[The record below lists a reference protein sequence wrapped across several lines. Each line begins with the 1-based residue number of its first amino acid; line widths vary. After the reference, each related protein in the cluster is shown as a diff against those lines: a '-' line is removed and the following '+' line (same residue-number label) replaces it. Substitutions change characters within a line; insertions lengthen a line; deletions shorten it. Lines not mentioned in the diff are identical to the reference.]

1 MSLIDASSLTLMLA
15 AHDDWM
21 KTQGARGQLLTMTG
35 CAVEGGDF
43 RRAILDSVD
52 FSRTDLKDCD
62 FSETRLN
69 TCRFTDA
76 RLDGCT
82 LTAAE
87 LVDAMF
93 NRSQMTS
100 CVMGAA
106 NLRGS
111 FWLKAELTG
120 IDLSQALMDGAQFDG
135 CTFNDIVWPATLPG
149 MLRLH
154 DCRGDLP

>member
-1 MSLIDASSLTLMLA
+1 MLA
-15 AHDDWM
+15 IFLRHLS
-21 KTQGARGQLLTMTG
+21 K
-35 CAVEGGDF
+35 EGLRLVGVTL
-43 RRAILDSVD
+43 ALDMPIDQYVNA
-52 FSRTDLKDCD
+52 
-62 FSETRLN
+62 RLN
-69 TCRFTDA
+69 
-76 RLDGCT
+76 GCT
-82 LTAAE
+82 LTGAE

-93 NRSQMTS
+93 NRSRVTG

-120 IDLSQALMDGAQFDG
+120 LDLSQALMDGAQFDG
-135 CTFNDIVWPATLPG
+135 CTFNDIVWPTTLPG